1 MSTLTAEAR
10 KDDCASAGVE
20 HAAIRRTDGSED
32 LNIDDRISDKQ
43 L

>member
-10 KDDCASAGVE
+10 KDDCARDAVE
-20 HAAIRRTDGSED
+20 HAASRRRDGIKD
-32 LNIDDRISDKQ
+32 FISDKQ